1 MRSEPERHSPVEPGL
16 LAMRLVRARAERVD
30 ALTERLVAAIAR
42 ENPAYVMTGVVPGG
56 DLWRSCHDNI
66 ERVLDMLVLA
76 VRPDGRLSSTED
88 MEYFAD
94 AARETGRRRA
104 EQGLPLDDLLRS
116 YRLGGRLIWEDLVRR
131 ADPPLDAASLQD
143 LGLQLWTT
151 VDQSSAVVAQAYRSA
166 EQRLM
171 HQDTQRMAALWEG
184 LLGGRARE
192 QSFAQ
197 EFSRRTDIPVDAPLL
212 LALLRGTTPE
222 EAAATLSGTVDR
234 FELAAAWQSR
244 GTDDVVGLLV
254 LGGHI
259 DHRSVLA
266 ELDTVR
272 GIDGGIS
279 DLCPG
284 LADVDRAFEQAKVA
298 LDGAGPGGGLIAYVT
313 RLVPALLLSSPQVS
327 GQLIDLWLGPLLS
340 LDDAEGPDLIA
351 TLEAWVRVGGSTS
364 RAAELIPCHR
374 NTVLNRLTR
383 VAHLTGHRLVDG
395 PPPTG
400 LALALEAH
408 HLGVG

>member
-1 MRSEPERHSPVEPGL
+1 MSSGPEHPPVEPGR
-16 LAMRLVRARAERVD
+16 LAMLLVRARAERVD
-30 ALTERLVAAIAR
+30 HLTERLVAAIAR
-42 ENPAYVMTGVVPGG
+42 ENPAYAMTGVVPGG

-76 VRPDGRLSSTED
+76 VRPDGRLSSTAD
-88 MEYFAD
+88 MAQFDD

-116 YRLGGRLIWEDLVRR
+116 YRLGGRLIWEDLVRQ
-131 ADPPLDAASLQD
+131 ADPPLDAESLQD
-143 LGLQLWTT
+143 LGLQLWTS
-151 VDQSSAVVAQAYRSA
+151 VDGSSAAVAQAYRSA
-166 EQRLM
+166 EQHLM

-212 LALLRGTTPE
+212 LALLRRTSPE
-222 EAAATLSGTVDR
+222 EAATALSGVVTR
-234 FELAAAWQSR
+234 FELAAAWQAR
-244 GTDDVVGLLV
+244 ATDDVIGLLV

-259 DHRSVLA
+259 DHRAVLGA
-266 ELDTVR
+266 LEAVR

-298 LDGAGPGGGLIAYVT
+298 RDGLTPGDGLTPYVT
-313 RLVPALLLSSPQVS
+313 QLVPALLLSSPQVS
-327 GQLIDLWLGPLLS
+327 RQLVDLWLGPLLA
-340 LDDAEGPDLIA
+340 LDDAEGPDLVA
-351 TLEAWVRVGGSTS
+351 TLEAWVGVGGSTS

-408 HLGVG
+408 RLGLG

>member
-1 MRSEPERHSPVEPGL
+1 MSSGPDGSSTEPGL
-16 LAMRLVRARAERVD
+16 LAMLLVRARAERVD
-30 ALTERLVAAIAR
+30 DLTARLVAAIAE
-42 ENPAYVMTGVVPGG
+42 ENHAYEMTGVVPGS

-76 VRPDGRLSSTED
+76 VQPDGRLSATAD
-88 MEYFAD
+88 VDALVD
-94 AARETGRRRA
+94 AATATGTRRA

-116 YRLGGRLIWEDLVRR
+116 FRIGGRLIWEDLVQR
-131 ADPPLDAASLQD
+131 ADPPLDAESLRD
-143 LGLQLWTT
+143 LGLQLWSS
-151 VDQSSAVVAQAYRSA
+151 VDGSSAAVGQAYRRT

-171 HQDTQRMAALWEG
+171 RKDTQRMAALWEG
-184 LLGGRARE
+184 LLSGRARE

-197 EFSRRTDIPVDAPLL
+197 EFSRRTDLPADAPLL
-212 LALLRGTTPE
+212 LVLLRRTTPE
-222 EAAATLSGTVDR
+222 EAVAALSDTVR
-234 FELAAAWQSR
+234 HFELATAWQAR
-244 GTDDVVGLLV
+244 ANDDVIGLLV

-259 DHRSVLA
+259 DHRPVVSALSG
-266 ELDTVR
+266 VR

-279 DLCPG
+279 DICAG
-284 LADVDRAFEQAKVA
+284 LPDVDLAFEQARVP
-298 LDGAGPGGGLIAYVT
+298 LDGLGPGGGLVPYVT

-327 GQLIDLWLGPLLS
+327 RQLVNLWLGPLLALNDS
-340 LDDAEGPDLIA
+340 EGAELIA
-351 TLEAWVRVGGSTS
+351 TLEAWVGVGGSTS

-395 PPPTG
+395 PPPTE

-408 HLGVG
+408 RIGLD

>member
-1 MRSEPERHSPVEPGL
+1 MSSGPAHPSPAEPGL
-16 LAMRLVRARAERVD
+16 LAMLLVRARAERVD
-30 ALTERLVAAIAR
+30 DLTERLVAAIAR
-42 ENPAYVMTGVVPGG
+42 ENPAYAMTGVVPGA

-76 VRPDGRLSSTED
+76 VRPDGRLSSTAD
-88 MEYFAD
+88 MEDFAD

-131 ADPPLDAASLQD
+131 ADPPLDAESLQD
-143 LGLQLWTT
+143 LGVQLWTS
-151 VDQSSAVVAQAYRSA
+151 VDGSSAAVAQAYRST

-171 HQDTQRMAALWEG
+171 RKDTQRMAALWEG
-184 LLGGRARE
+184 VLGGRARE

-197 EFSRRTDIPVDAPLL
+197 EFSRRTDLPADAPLL
-212 LALLRGTTPE
+212 LVLLRHTTPE
-222 EAAATLSGTVDR
+222 EAAAALSATVNR
-234 FELAAAWQSR
+234 FELATAWQAR
-244 GTDDVVGLLV
+244 ATDDVIGLLV
-254 LGGHI
+254 LGGHL
-259 DHRSVLA
+259 DHRSVLTA
-266 ELDTVR
+266 LSEVTGV
-272 GIDGGIS
+272 DGGIS

-284 LADVDRAFEQAKVA
+284 LAEVDLAFEQAKVA
-298 LDGAGPGGGLIAYVT
+298 LDGLRPGDGLTPYVS
-313 RLVPALLLSSPQVS
+313 RLIPALLLSSPQVS
-327 GQLIDLWLGPLLS
+327 RQLVDLWLGPLLD
-340 LDDAEGPDLIA
+340 LHDTEGADLVA

-383 VAHLTGHRLVDG
+383 IAHLTGHRLVDG

-408 HLGVG
+408 RIGLD